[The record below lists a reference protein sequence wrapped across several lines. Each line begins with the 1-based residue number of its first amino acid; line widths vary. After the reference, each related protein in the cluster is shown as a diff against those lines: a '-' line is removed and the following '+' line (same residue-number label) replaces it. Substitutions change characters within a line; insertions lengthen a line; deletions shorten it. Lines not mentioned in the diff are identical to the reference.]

1 MNLHKRRRNQ
11 MESLHHNGVL
21 IPARYEGRGLK
32 IKVNDK
38 EINLTL
44 EQEEMA
50 VAWAKK
56 VGTPYVD
63 DKTFSKN
70 FHKDFSE
77 KLGII
82 VKPGEVDYSQIVSLV
97 EREREEKKNLPK
109 EEKKLLATQRKK
121 VREANKE
128 KYGYAYVDGE
138 KMELAN
144 YVAEPSSIF
153 MGRGKHPMRGSWKEG
168 PKKED
173 VILNL
178 SPDSPRPDGNWNE
191 IVWEPEAIWIA
202 RWQDKLSGKM
212 KYVWF
217 SDSCSFKQQKEIEKF
232 DKAAEFHQK
241 LPQVKRHIFKNLD
254 SEDLKRRKTAT
265 VCYLIDKLKIRV
277 GDEKDPDEA
286 DTVGASTLRKEHIK
300 INGDGTVSFNFLGKD
315 SIPHIFTASLPENV
329 IKNLEDFSQNT
340 ESVLFEGVGSSQVSE
355 FLDEIMTGL
364 SAKVFRTLYASDAV
378 KTKLNKTQV
387 EPEEPNYVKKFAA
400 TMANLEAAKV
410 CNHKRTI
417 SKTWKTSLENKK
429 DRLEILKKRAKASE
443 AKIKQSIKDWT
454 KKHEEQLAKQEAR
467 LNAFEDKLEELK
479 MQFNTKKNE
488 EKDVST
494 INKRITRQQQTI
506 ARQKQSI
513 KKMKTKQVQR
523 IEKLKQRLNSRKI
536 RNNVSAEKTKL
547 KIAVQEETRDYNIST
562 SLKSYIDP
570 RIYYE
575 WGKKVEYDWKQY
587 YPKSLHNKFSWLD
600 CQDNK
605 EEN

>member
-1 MNLHKRRRNQ
+1 

-21 IPARYEGRGLK
+21 IPTQYEGRGLK
-32 IKVNDK
+32 IKVNGK
-38 EINLTL
+38 EINLTT
-44 EQEEMA
+44 EQEEIA

-63 DKTFSKN
+63 DRIFAKN

-77 KLGII
+77 KLGIN
-82 VKPGEVDYSQIVSLV
+82 VKPGEVDYSQIISLV

-109 EEKKLLATQRKK
+109 EDKKMLAAQRKK

-153 MGRGKHPMRGSWKEG
+153 MGRGKHPLRGSWKEG

-178 SPDSPRPDGNWNE
+178 SPDAPRPDGNWNE
-191 IVWEPEAIWIA
+191 IVWEPEAIWVA

-232 DKAAEFHQK
+232 DKASEFNQK
-241 LPQVKRHIFKNLD
+241 LPQVKRHIYKNLE

-329 IKNLEDFSQNT
+329 IQNLKDFSLNT
-340 ESVLFEGVGSSQVSE
+340 ESALFDGVGSSQVSE

-364 SAKVFRTLYASDAV
+364 SAKVFRTFYASDAV
-378 KTKLNKTQV
+378 KTKLNKTKV
-387 EPEEPNYVKKFAA
+387 EPEQPEYVKKFAA

-417 SKTWKTSLENKK
+417 SKTWKTSLQNKK
-429 DRLEILKKRAKASE
+429 DRLELLKKRKKASE
-443 AKIKQSIKDWT
+443 AKIRKSIEDWT
-454 KKHEEQLAKQEAR
+454 KKHQEQLAKQEAR
-467 LNAFEDKLEELK
+467 LHAYEKNLKELIIKLE
-479 MQFNTKKNE
+479 TKKNE
-488 EKDVST
+488 KKDLT
-494 INKRITRQQQTI
+494 IVIKRITRQREIIT
-506 ARQKQSI
+506 RQKKRI
-513 KKMKTKQVQR
+513 EEIKTKQIQR
-523 IEKLKQRLNSRKI
+523 IEKLKQRLNSWKI
-536 RNNVSAEKTKL
+536 RSTASVEKMKV
-547 KIAVQEETRDYNIST
+547 KITVQEETRDYNIST
-562 SLKSYIDP
+562 SLKSYVDP

-575 WGKKVEYDWKQY
+575 WGKKVAYDWKQY

-600 CQDNK
+600 CQDKK
-605 EEN
+605 ED

>member
-1 MNLHKRRRNQ
+1 

-21 IPARYEGRGLK
+21 VPELYEGKGLTV
-32 IKVNDK
+32 KVKGK
-38 EINLTL
+38 ETKLTT

-56 VGTPYVD
+56 AGTPYVE
-63 DKTFSKN
+63 DKVFAKN

-77 KLGII
+77 KLGIK
-82 VKPGEVDYSQIVSLV
+82 VKPGDVDFQEIIALV
-97 EREREEKKNLPK
+97 EEEREHKKNLPS
-109 EEKKLLATQRKK
+109 EEKKRLAAQRKEA
-121 VREANKE
+121 REANKE
-128 KYGYAYVDGE
+128 KYGHAYVDGE

-173 VILNL
+173 IILNL
-178 SPDSPRPDGNWNE
+178 SNDAPKPQGNWNE
-191 IVWEPEAIWIA
+191 IVWEPETIWVA

-232 DKAAEFHQK
+232 DKAVEFRQK
-241 LPQVKRHIFKNLD
+241 LPQVKRHIQKNLESD
-254 SEDLKRRKTAT
+254 DLKRRKIAT

-286 DTVGASTLRKEHIK
+286 DTVGASTLRKEHIQ

-315 SIPHIFTASLPENV
+315 SVPHIFTTKLPGNV
-329 IKNLEDFSQNT
+329 IKNLVEFSSN
-340 ESVLFEGVGSSQVSE
+340 SDSALFDGVGSSQVSE
-355 FLDEIMTGL
+355 FLDEVMKGL

-378 KTKLNKTQV
+378 KTKLDKTHV
-387 EPEEPNYVKKFAA
+387 EAEEPEYVKMYVA

-417 SKTWKTSLENKK
+417 SKTWKSSLEKKK
-429 DRLEILKKRAKASE
+429 DRLKVLDKRGKDAQ
-443 AKIKQSIKDWT
+443 AKIKQTLKEWS
-454 KKHEEQLAKQEAR
+454 KKQEEHVAKQEER
-467 LNAFEDKLEELK
+467 LRAAEAKLEDIKLHME
-479 MQFNTKKNE
+479 TAKKE
-488 EKDVST
+488 GKDVNGLNT
-494 INKRITRQQQTI
+494 RLKRQRETVT
-506 ARQKQSI
+506 RQKQRI
-513 KKMKTKQVQR
+513 KDMKAKQVER
-523 IEKLKQRLNSRKI
+523 IAKLKESLGHRKHRDNSS
-536 RNNVSAEKTKL
+536 VEKMKL
-547 KIAVQEETRDYNIST
+547 KITVQEETRDYNIST
-562 SLKSYIDP
+562 SLKSYVDP

-575 WGKKVEYDWKQY
+575 WGKQVAYDWKQY

-600 CQDNK
+600 CQDDKK
-605 EEN
+605 EDN